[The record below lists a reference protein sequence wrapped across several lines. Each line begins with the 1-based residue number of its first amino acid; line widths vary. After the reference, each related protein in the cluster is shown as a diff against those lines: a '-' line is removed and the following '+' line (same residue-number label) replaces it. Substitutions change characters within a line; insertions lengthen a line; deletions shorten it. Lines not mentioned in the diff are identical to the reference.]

1 MKQLKHSILRSPT
14 ILGLGLCVGLCA
26 FGYNRISLDQAP
38 SVGKGIRQDMAQ
50 VSLFWNDR
58 HQDLSTQQIELILEA
73 RLPKSQLKHAKPLA
87 RHIQKMAQAYAFSP
101 SLILAVIQAES
112 TFRFDALSPVGALG
126 LMQVLPS
133 TAKYIADKSK
143 ISSYKKAKDLKD
155 PFINITL
162 GVAYLAYLRDR
173 FENPMHY
180 VAAYNLGP
188 TTVGRM
194 LDENN
199 FTLGKVTKYVTE
211 IHSEANQ
218 LRKNSTSL
226 VAQN

>member
-1 MKQLKHSILRSPT
+1 MNQIKQSILRSPT
-14 ILGLGLCVGLCA
+14 ILGLGLCIGLCA
-26 FGYNRISLDQAP
+26 YGYSYINL
-38 SVGKGIRQDMAQ
+38 DMAQGNSQGVEEFSQ

-58 HQDLSTQQIELILEA
+58 HQDLNVAEIETILAA
-73 RLPKSQLKHAKPLA
+73 RLPKSQLKRVKPLA
-87 RHIQKMAQAYAFSP
+87 RHIQAMAQAYAFSP
-101 SLILAVIQAES
+101 SLILAVIQTES
-112 TFRFDALSPVGALG
+112 TFKMDARSPVGAVG

-133 TAKYIADKSK
+133 TAKYIAHKWN
-143 ISSYKKAKDLKD
+143 IGTYKKARDLND
-155 PFINITL
+155 PFVNITI
-162 GVAYLAYLRDR
+162 GVAYLAYLRER

-199 FTLGKVTKYVTE
+199 FVLGKVTKYVTD

-218 LRKNSTSL
+218 LRKNSASL